1 MMQQEP
7 EGQARTGGVDGHS
20 RGGEIRESRES
31 SERSNKPLLA
41 DLFWRDEIL
50 QVMYWYQG
58 EGFGSSVTARDLQ
71 TFLSADEQS
80 LIAHLERMV
89 VEGYLE
95 RPGGTGD
102 VLDTGHTGGT
112 GVPSYSFTEYG
123 AREGARRFADEFAEI
138 TKQGHGDCPPD
149 CPICK
154 DLPPE
159 DCVHCHSNIQEEQLY
174 GV

>member
-1 MMQQEP
+1 MTNDQNRKES
-7 EGQARTGGVDGHS
+7 ADGEDKEAS
-20 RGGEIRESRES
+20 KRD
-31 SERSNKPLLA
+31 NKPLLA

-58 EGFGSSVTARDLQ
+58 EGFGTTVTARDLQ
-71 TFLSADEQS
+71 TFLSAEEQS
-80 LIAHLERMV
+80 LTTHLERMV

-95 RPGGTGD
+95 QAGEGD
-102 VLDTGHTGGT
+102 DAGPTGG
-112 GVPSYSFTEYG
+112 SSARYSFSEYG
-123 AREGARRFADEFAEI
+123 AKEGARRFADEFADV

-159 DCVHCHSNIQEEQLY
+159 DCVHCHSNAQEAQLY
-174 GV
+174 GA

>member
-1 MMQQEP
+1 MMQEPDSQER
-7 EGQARTGGVDGHS
+7 A
-20 RGGEIRESRES
+20 
-31 SERSNKPLLA
+31 NKPVLA

-58 EGFGSSVTARDLQ
+58 EGFGTSVTARDLQ
-71 TFLSADEQS
+71 TFLSADEHS
-80 LIAHLERMV
+80 LVSHLERMV

-95 RPGGTGD
+95 RSGDETMTGPTD
-102 VLDTGHTGGT
+102 VS
-112 GVPSYSFTEYG
+112 PAIRYSFTEYG
-123 AREGARRFADEFAEI
+123 AKEGARRFADEFAEV

-159 DCVHCHSNIQEEQLY
+159 DCVHCHSNREEASLY